1 MYSGSQTEHHRHY
14 HHRRKGEFI
23 VNTSFRDST
32 TFLVQARTKRG
43 FAGVDIVIDTPQY
56 PATSHKSPFHDG
68 TATFMEDYLLNT
80 RDQYY
85 MKGGMRVYNLKEV
98 VVTGSRKRPVQKVF
112 TQEVST
118 PTRSKGTDWK
128 DSVRKQLLMQLPDF
142 RALA

>member
-1 MYSGSQTEHHRHY
+1 M
-14 HHRRKGEFI
+14 
-23 VNTSFRDST
+23 
-32 TFLVQARTKRG
+32 
-43 FAGVDIVIDTPQY
+43 DIVIDTPQY

-85 MKGGMRVYNLKEV
+85 MEGGMRVYNLKEV

-128 DSVRKQLLMQLPDF
+128 DSVHKQLLMQSPDF